1 MGKLEN
7 KILDMKFLALL
18 VAVVVAA
25 DDKKVTDT
33 KTDDTKK
40 TDEVKADPPKG
51 KAAKGQ
57 PCDSTKAD
65 MGCDD
70 TAKLRCQTAPDKGK
84 NTCIDEADCGKTVDS
99 VETTGGAAKLAAG
112 VLAALAVASTM

>member
-1 MGKLEN
+1 
-7 KILDMKFLALL
+7 MKFLALL

-25 DDKKVTDT
+25 DADKTT
-33 KTDDTKK
+33 KTDDKK
-40 TDEVKADPPKG
+40 LADGEVKADPAPKAG

-65 MGCDD
+65 NGCDD

-84 NTCIDEADCGKTVDS
+84 NTCIDADSCGKTVDS
-99 VETTGGAAKLAAG
+99 VETTCGAAKLAAG

>member
-25 DDKKVTDT
+25 DADKTTTTDDKKVADG
-33 KTDDTKK
+33 
-40 TDEVKADPPKG
+40 EVKADPTPG

-65 MGCDD
+65 NGCDD
-70 TAKLRCQTAPDKGK
+70 TAKLRCQTTPDKGK
-84 NTCIDEADCGKTVDS
+84 NTCIDEADCGKTTDS
-99 VETTGGAAKLAAG
+99 VETTCGAAKLAAG
-112 VLAALAVASTM
+112 VLA